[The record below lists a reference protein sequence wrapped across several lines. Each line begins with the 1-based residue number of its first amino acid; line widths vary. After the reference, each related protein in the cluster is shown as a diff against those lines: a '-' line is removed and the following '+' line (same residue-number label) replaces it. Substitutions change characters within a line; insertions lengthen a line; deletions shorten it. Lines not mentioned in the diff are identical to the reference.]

1 MCDHHKPSKSSRHG
15 SSLEHGQAHE
25 RDHQLWSRR
34 MFIRN
39 LGLAGSVTLLL
50 GKTPITAMASS
61 PLSWAL
67 ANANTGRILVLIRLK
82 GGNDGL
88 NMIIPLYDYGT
99 YQAARPTIRVAQ
111 ADITSLSN
119 EFGIPNW
126 MGDVL
131 PLWQEGQMKVA
142 NSVGYPDQNLS
153 HFRST
158 DIWSTASDADQALE
172 SGWLGR
178 FLEGQFPD
186 YLSNPPD
193 IPPAIQIGGA
203 GNLVFTNSDMI
214 NMGVV
219 VDDPNTLYDIAQN
232 GELYDTSVLPDCY
245 YGEQVGYMRTV
256 ANNIFRY
263 AGVISNAYNA
273 SANAVDYDSN
283 FARQLA
289 IVARLIKGGLG
300 TRLYMVT
307 LDGFDTHANQNNI
320 HPGLLNTLAKGVKA
334 FYDDLA
340 AGGLAGNVLSMTF
353 SEFGRRIEQN
363 ASGGCDH
370 GAAAPLLMFGE
381 GLNGNGFI
389 GQDPDLQNLDPVG
402 NLRFGTDFRQIYATV
417 LENWLCIDGETVDG
431 VLGQSFERLPQL
443 GLSCAA
449 TPVFE
454 PRGLQLN
461 YWLSYEGGQVGIHYI
476 LPESMRVKVQVF
488 NLAGQ
493 PVATLFEG
501 YQPAGQHRHTFHTD
515 SARLAAG
522 YYICSIQAGRQVFSR
537 KMIHAR

>member
-1 MCDHHKPSKSSRHG
+1 MCDHHKPKKTQRHG
-15 SSLEHGQAHE
+15 SALEHGQAHE
-25 RDHQLWSRR
+25 QDHQMWSRR

-39 LGLAGSVTLLL
+39 LGLAGSMSLLL
-50 GKTPITAMASS
+50 GKTPITAMGSS

-67 ANANTGRILVLIRLK
+67 ANANTDRILVLIRLK

-99 YQAARPTIRVAQ
+99 YQAVRPTIRVPQ
-111 ADITSLSN
+111 ADITSLSD

-126 MGDVL
+126 MGDIL
-131 PLWQEGQMKVA
+131 PLWQDGQMKVV

-153 HFRST
+153 HFRSS
-158 DIWSTASDADQALE
+158 DIWASASGANETVE

-186 YLSNPPD
+186 YLTNPPD
-193 IPPAIQIGGA
+193 VPPAIQIGGA
-203 GNLVFTNSDMI
+203 GNLVFSNSDMI

-219 VDDPNTLYDIAQN
+219 VDDPDTLYEIAQN
-232 GELYDTSVLPDCY
+232 GELYDTSILPDCY

-256 ANNIFRY
+256 ANSIFRY
-263 AGVISNAYNA
+263 AEAISNAYNA
-273 SANAVDYDSN
+273 STNAADYDN
-283 FARQLA
+283 GFARQLA

-300 TRLYMVT
+300 TKLYMVT

-320 HPGLLNTLAKGVKA
+320 HPGLLNTLSKGVKA

-340 AGGLAGNVLSMTF
+340 AGGVADKVLGMTF

-370 GAAAPLLMFGE
+370 GAAAPLLLFGE
-381 GLNGNGFI
+381 GLNGNGFV
-389 GQDPDLQNLDPVG
+389 GQNPDLQNLDPVG
-402 NLRFGTDFRQIYATV
+402 NLQYGTDFRQIYATV
-417 LENWLCIDGETVDG
+417 LENWLCIEPETVNG
-431 VLGQSFERLPQL
+431 VLGQPFERLPQL

-449 TPVFE
+449 VPVYE
-454 PRGLQLN
+454 PPAMQMK
-461 YWLSYEGGQVGIHYI
+461 YWLSYEGGQVGIHYV
-476 LPESMRVKVQVF
+476 LPAGMRVKVQVF

-493 PVATLFEG
+493 PVATLFDG
-501 YQPAGQHRHTFHTD
+501 YQAAGQHRHVFRTD

-522 YYICSIQAGRQVFSR
+522 YYVCSIQAGRQVFSK
-537 KMIHAR
+537 KMVYAR